1 MKIVYNTS
9 EEYVPYTSVS
19 IVSFLKNNS
28 DLDELEYYVIDT
40 GMTEISK
47 ENINRIFEKYSKK
60 CEILNSGE
68 ICDRLMNKYDLKLV
82 EHNGS
87 HNIWLKAFPDVL
99 FPNYNGL
106 ILYLDSDT
114 VINGSVKEL
123 LHLDWEDR
131 PIAGVNGPKINI
143 KEGFI
148 NNKSP
153 MYNEEKKIIFDRG
166 NAYLNSG
173 FIIYNM
179 KNFYMQNIPKKAKQ
193 VIESLNTYIF
203 KDQTV
208 INALYHRENVVKLDL
223 KYNSYFHTF
232 PKFSKRTS
240 IAIQMEDTNV
250 KEAINNPIV
259 IHYVGQ
265 HSRPWFYNSTSNAV
279 ELYDKYV
286 KLLPFEIPKKSSF
299 FKSQFYIQQN
309 GIQKIKFLILVKL
322 YNTKFFAYVFDK
334 RMKYR

>member
-9 EEYVPYTSVS
+9 EEYAPFTSVS
-19 IVSFLKNNS
+19 MVSFLENNS
-28 DLDELEYYVIDT
+28 GLDELEYYLIDT
-40 GMTEISK
+40 GMTKISK
-47 ENINRIFEKYSKK
+47 ENINKIFEIYSKK
-60 CEILNSGE
+60 CEILNSDE
-68 ICDRLMNKYDLKLV
+68 ICDRLKKKYDLNLV

-114 VINGSVKEL
+114 VINGSIKEL
-123 LHLDWEDR
+123 LYLDWKDE

-153 MYNEEKKIIFDRG
+153 VFNEEKKIIFDRG

-179 KNFYMQNIPKKAKQ
+179 KNYNMQNIPQKTKQ
-193 VIESLNTYIF
+193 VVESLNTFIY

-208 INALYHRENVVKLDL
+208 INALYHRKDVLELDL

-240 IAIQMEDTNV
+240 IASRMEDTYID
-250 KEAINNPIV
+250 EAINNPIV

-265 HSRPWFYNSTSNAV
+265 HCRPWFYNSTSNAV

-286 KLLPFEIPKKSSF
+286 KLLPFEMPKKSSF
-299 FKSQFYIQQN
+299 FKSQWYIQQN
-309 GIQKIKFLILVKL
+309 IINKIKFLILVKL
-322 YNTKFFAYVFDK
+322 YNTKLFAIIFDK
-334 RMKYR
+334 RLKYK